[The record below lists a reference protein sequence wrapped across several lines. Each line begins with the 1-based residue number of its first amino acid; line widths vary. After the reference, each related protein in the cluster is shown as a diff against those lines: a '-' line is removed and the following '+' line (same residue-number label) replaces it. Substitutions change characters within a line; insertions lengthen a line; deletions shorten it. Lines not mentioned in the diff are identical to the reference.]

1 VSSGYKDYIRDT
13 EAEIL
18 AVLKDNPKLNSED
31 LIIEDN
37 TITIKKNLGKNK
49 ETETN
54 FFQQTVSKKNP
65 KITTWSKI

>member
-1 VSSGYKDYIRDT
+1 MSSGYKDYIRDT

-37 TITIKKNLGKNK
+37 TITIRKNLGKNK
-49 ETETN
+49 ETETDLS
-54 FFQQTVSKKNP
+54 QQTVSKKNP